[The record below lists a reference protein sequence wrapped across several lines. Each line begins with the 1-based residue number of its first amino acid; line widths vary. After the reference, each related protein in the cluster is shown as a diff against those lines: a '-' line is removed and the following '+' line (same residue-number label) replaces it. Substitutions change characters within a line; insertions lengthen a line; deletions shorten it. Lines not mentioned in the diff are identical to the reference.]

1 MADYDERK
9 LHYGFS
15 VGLNNSRYDIEHS
28 DYYVENKDTILAVT
42 PIPSTSFTL
51 GFILNY
57 HFNDIFDLRV
67 LPNVGFYNRNVEYV
81 FKNEDGSGENP
92 LRQIESTVIELPI
105 LFKYKSF
112 RHENFRVYIVGGIK
126 PGIEVN
132 NKKKQDRESILRVKP
147 LDFSVEYGIGLDI
160 YYPMFKLSPEIRFS
174 HGIPNQ
180 LVKDDNVFSKSLNR
194 ISTHTVT
201 LFFHFE

>member
-1 MADYDERK
+1 MPNYDERR

-15 VGLNNSRYDIEHS
+15 VGINNSRFDIVKS
-28 DYYVENKDTILAVT
+28 DYAIQNNDSILSVT
-42 PIPSTSFTL
+42 PIPTTSFTL
-51 GFILNY
+51 GFILNL
-57 HFNDIFDLRV
+57 HLNDIFDIRV
-67 LPNVGFYNRNVEYV
+67 LPNVGFYNRSIDYK
-81 FKNEDGSGENP
+81 FKNEDNKGETP

-112 RHENFRVYIVGGIK
+112 RHENFRVYIVGGVK

-132 NKKKQDRESILRVKP
+132 NKKKQDRETILRVRP
-147 LDFSVEYGIGLDI
+147 GDFSIEYGVGLDI
-160 YYPMFKLSPEIRFS
+160 YNPMFKFSPEIRFS
-174 HGIPNQ
+174 HGLPHQ
-180 LVKDDNVFSKSLNR
+180 LVHDNNEFAKSLDR